1 MLKLKLSFFPQCFQ
15 ELRIDFYAV
24 YQLGFEHCCMC
35 TYSNVHMHTSE
46 KLVTI
51 DNSDDLDK
59 EFSERD
65 FSQLVVVGES
75 SAF

>member
-24 YQLGFEHCCMC
+24 YQLGFEHFCMC
-35 TYSNVHMHTSE
+35 TYSNVHMHTRE

>member
-1 MLKLKLSFFPQCFQ
+1 
-15 ELRIDFYAV
+15 
-24 YQLGFEHCCMC
+24 MC
-35 TYSNVHMHTSE
+35 TYSNVHMLTRE

-51 DNSDDLDK
+51 DNSEDLDK

>member
-1 MLKLKLSFFPQCFQ
+1 
-15 ELRIDFYAV
+15 
-24 YQLGFEHCCMC
+24 MC

>member
-1 MLKLKLSFFPQCFQ
+1 MLKLKLSFFPRCFQ
-15 ELRIDFYAV
+15 ELSVDFYAV
-24 YQLGFEHCCMC
+24 YQPRFAHCCIC
-35 TYSNVHMHTSE
+35 TYCNVHMLTSE
-46 KLVTI
+46 KLLTI

-65 FSQLVVVGES
+65 FSQLVVVRES

>member
-1 MLKLKLSFFPQCFQ
+1 MLT
-15 ELRIDFYAV
+15 R
-24 YQLGFEHCCMC
+24 
-35 TYSNVHMHTSE
+35 E